1 MLDGGVGH
9 WQSHPVFAGQMRF
22 IFLGLLLAGCA
33 ASRPERFR
41 YKNLPPDLKIVRGT
55 PAWVNKHCRKG
66 AKRLGLE
73 PHMDNGQP
81 YPENALML
89 CCYYAETI
97 NKKGQAGRL
106 KNVMLVSDNA
116 DRCVYHE
123 LCHAEGKPEAVCHQI
138 NVKDW

>member
-1 MLDGGVGH
+1 MMTWPWNLWMLI
-9 WQSHPVFAGQMRF
+9 PLAALVFAM
-22 IFLGLLLAGCA
+22 GCA
-33 ASRPERFR
+33 ASHPERFR

-97 NKKGQAGRL
+97 NKKGEAGRV
-106 KNVMLVSDNA
+106 KNVMLISEGY
-116 DRCVYHE
+116 DRCAMHE
-123 LCHAEGKPEAVCHQI
+123 LCHAEGKPEKDCHQI